1 MGTLTASHDP
11 AHHVKPV
18 YALPMSSP
26 LPDRGPQDMRAA
38 DLDRE
43 RTAEILRAAAGDGRL
58 GMEEFHE
65 RLDQVY
71 SAKTYAELD
80 LLTHDLPTPVH
91 SPAASTAPGK
101 ESGVA
106 IAVMGGYH
114 RKGIWRAP
122 RLFTT
127 VAFWGGGKIDLREA
141 VLTGG
146 EITIRAFAVMG
157 GVEIV
162 VPDDADVDVT
172 GIGIMGGFDHAASG
186 AGAPGAPRIRV
197 TGFAFWGGVDVRR
210 KRRKQR

>member
-1 MGTLTASHDP
+1 MT
-11 AHHVKPV
+11 
-18 YALPMSSP
+18 P
-26 LPDRGPQDMRAA
+26 LPDRDPREMRAA

-43 RTAEILRAAAGDGRL
+43 RTAEILRTAAGDGRL

-71 SAKTYAELD
+71 TAKTYAELD
-80 LLTHDLPTPVH
+80 LLTHDLPTPSH
-91 SPAASTAPGK
+91 SPSPSPSSLPSTTSGE

-106 IAVMGGYH
+106 IAVMGGFK
-114 RKGIWRAP
+114 RTGIWRAP
-122 RLFTT
+122 RRLTT
-127 VAFWGGGKIDLREA
+127 VAFWGGGKIDLRDA
-141 VLTGG
+141 VLNGG

-162 VPDDADVDVT
+162 VPEDADVNVT

-197 TGFAFWGGVDVRR
+197 TGFSFWGGIDVRR
-210 KRRKQR
+210 KRRKRD